1 MRSRPFGNVT
11 RAKRE
16 GSGGSAD
23 EVKNV
28 RIRMRS
34 VLLSVVLVL
43 AGGALSP
50 AHAASNGGSTLG
62 LNWAGYVVDSPH
74 VSAVS
79 TEFVVPTVQM
89 ATPGFVAE
97 WAGIGGFTTN
107 DLIQAGAGQEYI
119 PGLGVQYF
127 AWWETLPNAETQ
139 IPGKPVQPGDH
150 MSVSITNTAGS
161 SWTIEMADST
171 RGWTFSKT
179 LNYKSTNSSAEW
191 IVEAPQLGPGVQTLP
206 PLMGPAVFDGAANTV
221 TVGGTTKL
229 IGNADPVQLIVDD
242 ATVAPSAI
250 DSGGDGF
257 SVCEYSISC
266 SPPA

>member
-1 MRSRPFGNVT
+1 M
-11 RAKRE
+11 
-16 GSGGSAD
+16 
-23 EVKNV
+23 
-28 RIRMRS
+28 
-34 VLLSVVLVL
+34 LLSVVLVL